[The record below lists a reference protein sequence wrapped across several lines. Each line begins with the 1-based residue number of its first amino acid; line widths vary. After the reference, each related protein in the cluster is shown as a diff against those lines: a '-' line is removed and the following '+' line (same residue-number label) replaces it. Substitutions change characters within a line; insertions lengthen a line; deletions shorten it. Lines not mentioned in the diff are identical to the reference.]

1 MSEEKRISVNA
12 INWFPGHMVK
22 ALKEIYEKQKMVD
35 MLIEIVDSRAPLSS
49 RNPEL
54 TGISKP
60 RLIIMSKKD
69 YADPLIVEE
78 WKKHFSKSEVKVVC
92 QDLVNGFNLKE
103 IINACNELM
112 KAKFERDARR
122 GIKNRIIRAMVV
134 GIPNV
139 GKSTFINKLA
149 KRKAAKAGN
158 VPGLTKA
165 QQWVKTENIEL
176 LDTPGV
182 LWPKFETR
190 DIGVK
195 LALIG
200 TIKEEILNIDD
211 LSSLCVSFL
220 KEYYPDYLSKRY
232 DIENVDENIFE
243 NICKRRNLL
252 LSNNRYDVEKAR
264 YLLLKEFKEGII
276 GKVCVERP
284 GVDYGIFR
292 V

>member
-1 MSEEKRISVNA
+1 MNVQ
-12 INWFPGHMVK
+12 WFPGHMVK

-35 MLIEIVDSRAPLSS
+35 MIIEIVDSRAPLSS

-54 TGISKP
+54 VNIQKP

-69 YADPLIVEE
+69 YADPNIVKE
-78 WKKHFSKSEVKVVC
+78 WINHFTNNEVKVVA

-103 IINACNELM
+103 IVNACNELM
-112 KAKFERDARR
+112 KPKFERDAKR
-122 GIKNRIIRAMVV
+122 GIRNRTVRAMVV

-158 VPGLTKA
+158 QPGVTKS

-182 LWPKFETR
+182 LWPKFESK
-190 DIGVK
+190 DIGIK
-195 LALIG
+195 LALVG
-200 TIKEEILNIDD
+200 TIKEEILNLDELAVI
-211 LSSLCVSFL
+211 CYKFL
-220 KEYYPDYLSKRY
+220 EEYYPNELKKRY
-232 DIENVDENIFE
+232 ELEVIDDNVFE
-243 NICKRRNLL
+243 NICSRRKLL
-252 LSNNRYDVEKAR
+252 KNNGEYDIDKAK
-264 YLLLKEFKEGII
+264 YLLLKEFKEGMI

>member
-1 MSEEKRISVNA
+1 MNVQ
-12 INWFPGHMVK
+12 WFPGHMVK

-35 MLIEIVDSRAPLSS
+35 MIIEIVDSRAPLSS

-54 TGISKP
+54 VNIQKP

-69 YADPLIVEE
+69 YADPNIVKE
-78 WKKHFSKSEVKVVC
+78 WISHFTNNEVKVVA

-103 IINACNELM
+103 IVNACNELM
-112 KAKFERDARR
+112 KPKFERDAKR
-122 GIKNRIIRAMVV
+122 GIKNRTVRAMVV

-158 VPGLTKA
+158 QPGVTKS

-182 LWPKFETR
+182 LWPKFESK
-190 DIGVK
+190 DIGIK
-195 LALIG
+195 LALVG
-200 TIKEEILNIDD
+200 TIKEEILNLDELAII
-211 LSSLCVSFL
+211 CYKFL
-220 KEYYPDYLSKRY
+220 EEYYPQELKKRY
-232 DIENVDENIFE
+232 ELTTIDDNIFE
-243 NICKRRNLL
+243 NICSRRKLL
-252 LSNNRYDVEKAR
+252 KNNGEYDLDKAK

-276 GKVCVERP
+276 GKICVERP

>member
-1 MSEEKRISVNA
+1 MNVQ
-12 INWFPGHMVK
+12 WFPGHMVK

-54 TGISKP
+54 VNINKP
-60 RLIIMSKKD
+60 RLIVMSKKD
-69 YADPLIVEE
+69 YADSVIVNE
-78 WKKHFSKSEVKVVC
+78 WIKHFTNNEVKVVC
-92 QDLVNGFNLKE
+92 QDLVNGFNIKE

-122 GIKNRIIRAMVV
+122 GIKNRTIRAMVV

-158 VPGLTKA
+158 QPGVTKS

-182 LWPKFETR
+182 LWPKFESK
-190 DIGVK
+190 DIGIK

-200 TIKEEILNIDD
+200 TIKEEILNNDD
-211 LSSLCVSFL
+211 LSLMCVNFL
-220 KEYYPDYLSKRY
+220 NEYYPDYLKKRY
-232 DIENVDENIFE
+232 DVEIVDENVFE
-243 NICKRRNLL
+243 NIAKRRNLL
-252 LSNNRYDVEKAR
+252 LSNNRYDIDKAK

>member
-1 MSEEKRISVNA
+1 MNVQ
-12 INWFPGHMVK
+12 WFPGHMVK

-35 MLIEIVDSRAPLSS
+35 MIIEIVDSRAPLSS

-54 TGISKP
+54 VNIQKP

-69 YADPLIVEE
+69 YADTSIVRE
-78 WKKHFSKSEVKVVC
+78 WINHFTNNEVKVVA

-103 IINACNELM
+103 IVNACNELM
-112 KAKFERDARR
+112 KPKFERDAKR
-122 GIKNRIIRAMVV
+122 GIRNRTVRAMVV

-158 VPGLTKA
+158 QPGVTKS

-182 LWPKFETR
+182 LWPKFESK
-190 DIGVK
+190 DIGIK
-195 LALIG
+195 LALVG
-200 TIKEEILNIDD
+200 TIKEEILNLDELAVI
-211 LSSLCVSFL
+211 CYKFL
-220 KEYYPDYLSKRY
+220 EEYYPNELKKRY
-232 DIENVDENIFE
+232 ELEVIDDNVFE
-243 NICKRRNLL
+243 NICSRRKLL
-252 LSNNRYDVEKAR
+252 KNNGEYDIDKAK

-284 GVDYGIFR
+284 GVDYGVFR

>member
-1 MSEEKRISVNA
+1 MNVQ
-12 INWFPGHMVK
+12 WFPGHMVK
-22 ALKEIYEKQKMVD
+22 ALKEIYNNIKMVD
-35 MLIEIVDSRAPLSS
+35 MLIEIVDSRAPFSS

-54 TGISKP
+54 VHIDKP
-60 RLIIMSKKD
+60 RLIIMSKRD
-69 YADPLIVEE
+69 YADSKIVKE
-78 WKKHFSKSEVKVVC
+78 WVDYFSNSNVKVVC

-103 IINACNELM
+103 ITNACNELM

-122 GIKNRIIRAMVV
+122 GIKNRTIRAMVV

-158 VPGLTKA
+158 TPGLTKS

-182 LWPKFETR
+182 LWPKFENK

-200 TIKEEILNIDD
+200 TIKENILNTDELANI
-211 LSSLCVSFL
+211 CVNFL
-220 KEYYPDYLSKRY
+220 KEYYEEDFKKRY
-232 DIENVDENIFE
+232 DLEDIDENIYE

-252 LSNNRYDVEKAR
+252 TSNGELDIDRAK
-264 YLLLKEFKEGII
+264 YLVLKEFKEGMI
-276 GKVCVERP
+276 GRVCVERP
-284 GVDYGIFR
+284 GVSYGVFG

>member
-1 MSEEKRISVNA
+1 MNVQ
-12 INWFPGHMVK
+12 WFPGHMVK
-22 ALKEIYEKQKMVD
+22 ALKEIYDKQKMVD

-54 TGISKP
+54 VNLNKP
-60 RLIIMSKKD
+60 RLIVMSKKD
-69 YADPLIVEE
+69 YADQSIVNE
-78 WKKHFSKSEVKVVC
+78 WIKYFSNNEVKVVT

-103 IINACNELM
+103 IVAACNELM

-122 GIKNRIIRAMVV
+122 GIKNRTIRAMVV

-149 KRKAAKAGN
+149 KRKAVKAGN
-158 VPGLTKA
+158 QPGVTRS

-182 LWPKFETR
+182 LWPRFETK
-190 DIGVK
+190 DIGFK

-200 TIKEEILNIDD
+200 TIKEEILNNDD
-211 LSSLCVSFL
+211 LSSLCISFL
-220 KEYYPDYLSKRY
+220 NEYYPDYLHKRY
-232 DIENVDENIFE
+232 GIEKNDENVFE

-252 LSNNRYDVEKAR
+252 LSNNRYDIEKAK

-284 GVDYGIFR
+284 GVDYGVFR

>member
-1 MSEEKRISVNA
+1 MEQNSTKTN

-35 MLIEIVDSRAPLSS
+35 MLIEIVDSRAPFSS

-54 TGISKP
+54 VALNKP

-69 YADPLIVEE
+69 YADNKVVNE
-78 WKKHFSKSEVKVVC
+78 WIGHFSSNDVRVVC
-92 QDLVNGFNLKE
+92 QDLMNGFNLKE

-112 KAKFERDARR
+112 KEKFERDARR
-122 GIKNRIIRAMVV
+122 GIKNRTIRAMVV

-139 GKSTFINKLA
+139 GKSTFINKMA

-158 VPGLTKA
+158 QPGVTRA

-182 LWPKFETR
+182 LWPKFESR
-190 DIGVK
+190 DIGIK

-200 TIKEEILNIDD
+200 TIKEEILNMDD
-211 LSSLCVSFL
+211 LSRLCVKFL
-220 KEYYPDYLSKRY
+220 EENYCESLKKRY
-232 DIENVDENIFE
+232 DLEVIDENIFE
-243 NICKRRNLL
+243 NIAKRRNLL
-252 LSNNRYDVEKAR
+252 LNNGRYDNEKAK

-276 GKVCVERP
+276 GKICVERP

>member
-1 MSEEKRISVNA
+1 MNVQ
-12 INWFPGHMVK
+12 WFPGHMVK

-54 TGISKP
+54 VNINKP
-60 RLIIMSKKD
+60 RLIVMSKKD
-69 YADPLIVEE
+69 YADSVIVNE
-78 WKKHFSKSEVKVVC
+78 WIKHFTNNEVKVVC
-92 QDLVNGFNLKE
+92 QDLVNGFNIKE

-122 GIKNRIIRAMVV
+122 GIKNRTIRAMVV

-158 VPGLTKA
+158 QPGVTKS

-182 LWPKFETR
+182 LWPKFESK
-190 DIGVK
+190 DIGIK

-200 TIKEEILNIDD
+200 TIKEEILNNDD
-211 LSSLCVSFL
+211 LSLMCVNFL
-220 KEYYPDYLSKRY
+220 NEYYPDYLKKRY
-232 DIENVDENIFE
+232 DVEIVDENVFE
-243 NICKRRNLL
+243 NIAKRRNLL
-252 LSNNRYDVEKAR
+252 LSNNRYDIDKAK

-292 V
+292 VWERI

>member
-1 MSEEKRISVNA
+1 MNVQ
-12 INWFPGHMVK
+12 WFPGHMVK

-35 MLIEIVDSRAPLSS
+35 MIIEIVDSRAPLSS

-54 TGISKP
+54 VNINKP

-69 YADPLIVEE
+69 YADINIVNE
-78 WKKHFSKSEVKVVC
+78 WIKYFTNSEVMVIS
-92 QDLVNGFNLKE
+92 QDLMNGFNLKE
-103 IINACNELM
+103 IVNGCNELM
-112 KAKFERDARR
+112 KAKFERDAKR
-122 GIKNRIIRAMVV
+122 GIKNRTIRAMVV

-158 VPGLTKA
+158 QPGVTKS
-165 QQWVKTENIEL
+165 QQWCETESIEL

-182 LWPKFETR
+182 LWPKFESK
-190 DIGVK
+190 DIGIK

-200 TIKEEILNIDD
+200 TIKEEILNLDE
-211 LSSLCVSFL
+211 LSVVCYKFL
-220 KEYYPDYLSKRY
+220 EEYYPNELKKRY
-232 DIENVDENIFE
+232 DLEVIDENIFV
-243 NICKRRNLL
+243 NICSRRKLL
-252 LSNNRYDVEKAR
+252 KNNGELDLDKAK

-276 GKVCVERP
+276 CRVCVERP

>member
-1 MSEEKRISVNA
+1 MEENQKKNS

-54 TGISKP
+54 VNINKP

-69 YADPLIVEE
+69 YADPLVVDE
-78 WKKHFSKSEVKVVC
+78 WKKYFSKSDVKVVC

-103 IINACNELM
+103 IINSCNELM
-112 KAKFERDARR
+112 KSKFERDARR
-122 GIKNRIIRAMVV
+122 GIKNRTIRAMVV

-149 KRKAAKAGN
+149 RRKAAKAGN
-158 VPGLTKA
+158 QPGVTKS

-182 LWPKFETR
+182 LWPKFETK
-190 DIGVK
+190 DIGFK

-200 TIKEEILNIDD
+200 TIKEEILNNDD
-211 LSSLCVSFL
+211 LSSLCINFL
-220 KEYYPDYLSKRY
+220 NEHYPDYLNKRY
-232 DIENVDENIFE
+232 GIEKIDENIFE

-252 LSNNRYDVEKAR
+252 LSNNRYDIEKAK

-284 GVDYGIFR
+284 GVDYGVFG

>member
-1 MSEEKRISVNA
+1 MSEEKSLPKTS

-35 MLIEIVDSRAPLSS
+35 MLIEIVDARAPLSS

-54 TGISKP
+54 VNINKP

-69 YADPLIVEE
+69 YADINIVND
-78 WKKHFSKSEVKVVC
+78 WIKYFSNNSVKVVA

-112 KAKFERDARR
+112 KPKFERDARR
-122 GIKNRIIRAMVV
+122 GIKNRTIKAMVV

-139 GKSTFINKLA
+139 GKSTFINKMA
-149 KRKAAKAGN
+149 KRKAVVAGN
-158 VPGLTKA
+158 KPGVTKS

-182 LWPKFETR
+182 LWPKFENQM
-190 DIGVK
+190 IAIK

-200 TIKEEILNIDD
+200 TIKEEILNNDE
-211 LSSLCVSFL
+211 LSDICYKFL
-220 KEYYPDYLSKRY
+220 KENYSEALKKRY
-232 DIENVDENIFE
+232 DLENLDDDIFINIA
-243 NICKRRNLL
+243 KRRNLL
-252 LSNNRYDVEKAR
+252 LSSGKYDIEKAK

-276 GKVCVERP
+276 CKVCVERA
-284 GVDYGIFR
+284 GVDLWHL
-292 V
+292 

>member
-1 MSEEKRISVNA
+1 MAESSMNIH
-12 INWFPGHMVK
+12 WFPGHMVK

-35 MLIEIVDSRAPLSS
+35 MIIEIVDSRAPLSS

-54 TGISKP
+54 VNINKP

-69 YADPLIVEE
+69 YADNRIIKE
-78 WKKHFSKSEVKVVC
+78 WIEHFTDIDVKVVA
-92 QDLVNGFNLKE
+92 QDLINGFNLKE

-112 KAKFERDARR
+112 KTKFERDAKR
-122 GIKNRIIRAMVV
+122 GIRNRTVRAMVV

-158 VPGLTKA
+158 QPGLTKA

-182 LWPKFETR
+182 LWPKFESK

-200 TIKEEILNIDD
+200 TIKEEILNLDELAVI
-211 LSSLCVSFL
+211 CYKFL
-220 KEYYPDYLSKRY
+220 EEHYPDELKKRY
-232 DIENVDENIFE
+232 DLEKIDDNIFE
-243 NICKRRNLL
+243 NICARRKLL
-252 LSNNRYDVEKAR
+252 KNNGEYDLDKAK

-276 GKVCVERP
+276 SKVCVERP
-284 GVDYGIFR
+284 GVECGIFR

>member
-1 MSEEKRISVNA
+1 MEENKLN

-35 MLIEIVDSRAPLSS
+35 MIIEIVDSRAPKAS

-54 TGISKP
+54 VNINKP

-69 YADPLIVEE
+69 YADNKIVNE
-78 WKKHFSKSEVKVVC
+78 WINYFSNENVKVVA
-92 QDLVNGFNLKE
+92 QDLVNNFNLKE
-103 IINACNELM
+103 IVNACNELM
-112 KAKFERDARR
+112 KAKFERDAKR
-122 GIKNRIIRAMVV
+122 GIRNRMVRAMVV

-158 VPGLTKA
+158 QPGVTKS

-182 LWPKFETR
+182 LWPRFENR
-190 DIGVK
+190 DIGIK

-200 TIKEEILNIDD
+200 TIKEEILNQDALADI
-211 LSSLCVSFL
+211 CCKFL
-220 KEYYPDYLSKRY
+220 KEYYPIDLMKRY
-232 DIENVDENIFE
+232 DLEVIDEHIYE
-243 NICKRRNLL
+243 NICSRRKLL
-252 LSNNRYDVEKAR
+252 KNNGEFDLEKAK

-276 GKVCVERP
+276 GNVCVERP
-284 GVDYGIFR
+284 GVDYGVFG

>member
-1 MSEEKRISVNA
+1 MNVQ
-12 INWFPGHMVK
+12 WFPGHMVK

-35 MLIEIVDSRAPLSS
+35 MIIEIVDSRAPLSS

-54 TGISKP
+54 VNINKP

-69 YADPLIVEE
+69 YADSKIVNE
-78 WKKHFSKSEVKVVC
+78 WIKFFTNSEVKVIS
-92 QDLVNGFNLKE
+92 QDLINGFNLKE
-103 IINACNELM
+103 IINSCNELM
-112 KAKFERDARR
+112 KFKFERDAKR
-122 GIKNRIIRAMVV
+122 GIKNRTIRAMVV

-158 VPGLTKA
+158 QPGLTKS

-182 LWPKFETR
+182 LWPKFESK

-200 TIKEEILNIDD
+200 TIKEEILNQDE
-211 LSSLCVSFL
+211 LSNLCYAFL
-220 KEYYPDYLSKRY
+220 KEYYPNELTKRY
-232 DIENVDENIFE
+232 DLLELDDNVFE
-243 NICKRRNLL
+243 NIAKRRKILK
-252 LSNNRYDVEKAR
+252 NNGEYDVEKAK

-284 GVDYGIFR
+284 GADYGVFR

>member
-1 MSEEKRISVNA
+1 MENKTN

-35 MLIEIVDSRAPLSS
+35 MLIEIVDARAPLSS

-54 TGISKP
+54 VNINKP
-60 RLIIMSKKD
+60 RLIVMSKKD
-69 YADPLIVEE
+69 YADINVVNE
-78 WKKHFSKSEVKVVC
+78 WVKYFSNNNVKVVV

-103 IINACNELM
+103 IINACNDLM
-112 KAKFERDARR
+112 KFKFERDAKR
-122 GIKNRIIRAMVV
+122 GIKNRTIRAMVV

-139 GKSTFINKLA
+139 GKSTFINKMA
-149 KRKAAKAGN
+149 KRKAVIAGN
-158 VPGLTKA
+158 KPGVTKS

-182 LWPKFETR
+182 LWPKFENQT
-190 DIGVK
+190 IGIK

-200 TIKEEILNIDD
+200 TIKEEILNTDE
-211 LSSLCVSFL
+211 LSKICYNFL
-220 KEYYPDYLSKRY
+220 KENYSDPLKKRY
-232 DIENVDENIFE
+232 DLETLDDDIFVNIA
-243 NICKRRNLL
+243 KRRNLL
-252 LSNNRYDVEKAR
+252 LSNGKYDEDKAK

-276 GKVCVERP
+276 CKLCVERV

>member
-1 MSEEKRISVNA
+1 MNVQ
-12 INWFPGHMVK
+12 WFPGHMVK

-35 MLIEIVDSRAPLSS
+35 MIIEIVDSRAPYSS

-54 TGISKP
+54 VGVNKP

-69 YADPLIVEE
+69 YADSTIVNE
-78 WKKHFSKSEVKVVC
+78 WINYFTNNEVRVVA

-103 IINACNELM
+103 IINACNDLM
-112 KAKFERDARR
+112 KPKFERDAKR
-122 GIKNRIIRAMVV
+122 GIKNRTIRAMVV

-158 VPGLTKA
+158 QPGVTKS

-182 LWPKFETR
+182 LWPKFESK

-195 LALIG
+195 LALVG
-200 TIKEEILNIDD
+200 AIKEEILNMDE
-211 LSSLCVSFL
+211 LSVVCFNFL
-220 KEYYPDYLSKRY
+220 KEYYSDELKKRY
-232 DIENVDENIFE
+232 ALEVLDDNVFE
-243 NICKRRNLL
+243 NISERRKLL
-252 LSNNRYDVEKAR
+252 KNNGEYDIDKAK

-276 GKVCVERP
+276 GKFCVERP
-284 GVDYGIFR
+284 GIDYGVFR

>member
-1 MSEEKRISVNA
+1 MNVQ
-12 INWFPGHMVK
+12 WFPGHMVK

-35 MLIEIVDSRAPLSS
+35 MIIEIVDARAPLSS

-54 TGISKP
+54 VNINKP

-69 YADPLIVEE
+69 YADSSIVSE
-78 WKKHFSKSEVKVVC
+78 WIKYFSNNDVKVIA

-122 GIKNRIIRAMVV
+122 GIKNRTVRAMVV

-158 VPGLTKA
+158 QPGVTKS

-182 LWPKFETR
+182 LWPKFESK
-190 DIGVK
+190 DIGIK
-195 LALIG
+195 LALVG
-200 TIKEEILNIDD
+200 TIKEEILNTDE
-211 LSSLCVSFL
+211 LSVLCYKFL
-220 KEYYPDYLSKRY
+220 EEYYPNELKKRY
-232 DIENVDENIFE
+232 DLSVIDENVFE
-243 NICKRRNLL
+243 NICERRKLL
-252 LSNNRYDVEKAR
+252 KNNGEYDIDKAK
-264 YLLLKEFKEGII
+264 YLLLKEFKEGIV

-284 GVDYGIFR
+284 GVEYGIFR

>member
-1 MSEEKRISVNA
+1 MNVQ
-12 INWFPGHMVK
+12 WFPGHMVK

-54 TGISKP
+54 VNINKP
-60 RLIIMSKKD
+60 RLIVMSKKD
-69 YADPLIVEE
+69 YADSSIVNE
-78 WKKHFSKSEVKVVC
+78 WIKHFTNSEVKVVC

-103 IINACNELM
+103 IISACNDLM

-122 GIKNRIIRAMVV
+122 GIKNRTIRAMVV

-158 VPGLTKA
+158 QPGVTKS
-165 QQWVKTENIEL
+165 QQWVKTDNIEL

-182 LWPKFETR
+182 LWPKFESK

-200 TIKEEILNIDD
+200 TIKEEILNNDD

-220 KEYYPDYLSKRY
+220 KEYYPDYLNKRY
-232 DIENVDENIFE
+232 NIEVIDDNIYENIA
-243 NICKRRNLL
+243 KRRNLL
-252 LSNNRYDVEKAR
+252 LSNNRYDLEKAK

-284 GVDYGIFR
+284 GVEYGTFR

>member
-1 MSEEKRISVNA
+1 MNIQ
-12 INWFPGHMVK
+12 WFPGHMVK

-35 MLIEIVDSRAPLSS
+35 MIIEIVDSRAPLAS

-54 TGISKP
+54 VNINKP

-69 YADPLIVEE
+69 YADNKIVNE
-78 WKKHFSKSEVKVVC
+78 WINFFTNSQVKVVS
-92 QDLVNGFNLKE
+92 QDLINGFNLKE
-103 IINACNELM
+103 IITSCNDLM
-112 KAKFERDARR
+112 KFKFERDAKR
-122 GIKNRIIRAMVV
+122 GIKNRTIRAMVV

-158 VPGLTKA
+158 QPGLTKA

-182 LWPKFETR
+182 LWPKFESK
-190 DIGVK
+190 DIGIK

-200 TIKEEILNIDD
+200 TIKEEILNKDE
-211 LSSLCVSFL
+211 LSSLCYNFL
-220 KEYYPDYLSKRY
+220 KEYYPNELMKRY
-232 DIENVDENIFE
+232 DLLQLDTDIFE
-243 NICKRRNLL
+243 NISKRRMLL
-252 LSNNRYDVEKAR
+252 KNNGEYDIEKAK

>member
-1 MSEEKRISVNA
+1 MSEEKRTSVNT

-54 TGISKP
+54 VNINKP

-69 YADPLIVEE
+69 YADPVIVEE
-78 WKKHFSKSEVKVVC
+78 WKKYFSKSDVKVVC

-112 KAKFERDARR
+112 KIKFERDARR
-122 GIKNRIIRAMVV
+122 GIKNRTVRAMVV

-158 VPGLTKA
+158 QPGVTKS

-200 TIKEEILNIDD
+200 TIKEEILNTDD
-211 LSSLCVSFL
+211 LSSLCINFL
-220 KEYYPDYLSKRY
+220 KEYYPDYLNKRY
-232 DIENVDENIFE
+232 GVEEIDENIFE
-243 NICKRRNLL
+243 NILNYFYKEHLTMYECYSFFVRLFKRYCERNL
-252 LSNNRYDVEKAR
+252 
-264 YLLLKEFKEGII
+264 
-276 GKVCVERP
+276 
-284 GVDYGIFR
+284 
-292 V
+292 

>member
-1 MSEEKRISVNA
+1 MNVQ
-12 INWFPGHMVK
+12 WFPGHMVK

-35 MLIEIVDSRAPLSS
+35 MIIEIVDSRAPLSS

-54 TGISKP
+54 VNIQKP

-69 YADPLIVEE
+69 YADPNIVKE
-78 WKKHFSKSEVKVVC
+78 WINHFTNNEVKVVA
-92 QDLVNGFNLKE
+92 QDLMNGFNLKE
-103 IINACNELM
+103 IVNACNELM
-112 KAKFERDARR
+112 KPKFERDAKR
-122 GIKNRIIRAMVV
+122 GIKNRTVRAMVV

-158 VPGLTKA
+158 QPGVTKS

-182 LWPKFETR
+182 LWPKFESK
-190 DIGVK
+190 DIGIK
-195 LALIG
+195 LALVG
-200 TIKEEILNIDD
+200 TIKEEILNLDELAII
-211 LSSLCVSFL
+211 CYKFL
-220 KEYYPDYLSKRY
+220 EQYYPQELKKRY
-232 DIENVDENIFE
+232 ELTTIDENIFE
-243 NICKRRNLL
+243 NICSRRKLL
-252 LSNNRYDVEKAR
+252 KNNGEYDLDKAK

>member
-1 MSEEKRISVNA
+1 MNVQ
-12 INWFPGHMVK
+12 WFPGHMVK

-35 MLIEIVDSRAPLSS
+35 MIIEIVDSRAPLSS

-54 TGISKP
+54 VNIQKP

-69 YADPLIVEE
+69 YADPNIVKE
-78 WKKHFSKSEVKVVC
+78 WINHFTNNEVKVVA
-92 QDLVNGFNLKE
+92 QDLMNGFNLKE
-103 IINACNELM
+103 IVNACNELM
-112 KAKFERDARR
+112 KPKFERDAKR
-122 GIKNRIIRAMVV
+122 GIKNRTVRAMVV

-158 VPGLTKA
+158 QPGVTKS

-182 LWPKFETR
+182 LWPKFESK
-190 DIGVK
+190 DIGIK
-195 LALIG
+195 LALVG
-200 TIKEEILNIDD
+200 TIKEEILNLDELAII
-211 LSSLCVSFL
+211 CYKFL
-220 KEYYPDYLSKRY
+220 EQYYPQELKKRY
-232 DIENVDENIFE
+232 ELTTIDENIFE
-243 NICKRRNLL
+243 NICSRRKLL
-252 LSNNRYDVEKAR
+252 KNNGEYDLDKAK

-276 GKVCVERP
+276 CKVCVERP

>member
-1 MSEEKRISVNA
+1 MEENYNKLN

-35 MLIEIVDSRAPLSS
+35 MMIEIVDSRAPLSS

-54 TGISKP
+54 VNINKP

-69 YADPLIVEE
+69 YADKSIVNE
-78 WKKHFSKSEVKVVC
+78 WIKHFENSEVKVIS

-122 GIKNRIIRAMVV
+122 GIKNRTIRAMVV

-158 VPGLTKA
+158 QPGVTKS

-182 LWPKFETR
+182 LWPKFESR

-200 TIKEEILNIDD
+200 TIKEEILNLDQLAI
-211 LSSLCVSFL
+211 LCYKFL
-220 KEYYPDYLSKRY
+220 EAYYPDDLNKRY
-232 DIENVDENIFE
+232 DLENIDENIFE
-243 NICKRRNLL
+243 NICSRRKILK
-252 LSNNRYDVEKAR
+252 NNGEYDLDKAK

-292 V
+292 I

>member
-1 MSEEKRISVNA
+1 MNVQ
-12 INWFPGHMVK
+12 WFPGHMVK

-35 MLIEIVDSRAPLSS
+35 MIIEIVDSRAPLSS

-54 TGISKP
+54 VNINKP

-69 YADPLIVEE
+69 YADNKIVNE
-78 WKKHFSKSEVKVVC
+78 WINFFTNSEVKVIS

-103 IINACNELM
+103 IINSCNELM
-112 KAKFERDARR
+112 KFKFERDAKR
-122 GIKNRIIRAMVV
+122 GIKNRTIRAMVV

-158 VPGLTKA
+158 QPGLTKA

-182 LWPKFETR
+182 LWPKFESK
-190 DIGVK
+190 DIGAK

-200 TIKEEILNIDD
+200 TIKEEILNQDE
-211 LSSLCVSFL
+211 LSALCYTFL
-220 KEYYPDYLSKRY
+220 KEYYPNELMKRY
-232 DIENVDENIFE
+232 DLIKLDDNVFE
-243 NICKRRNLL
+243 NIAKRRKILK
-252 LSNNRYDVEKAR
+252 NNGEYDIEKAK

-284 GVDYGIFR
+284 GVDYGVFG

>member
-1 MSEEKRISVNA
+1 MNVQ
-12 INWFPGHMVK
+12 WFPGHMVK
-22 ALKEIYEKQKMVD
+22 ALKEIYDKQKMVD
-35 MLIEIVDSRAPLSS
+35 MIIEIVDARAPLSS

-54 TGISKP
+54 ININKP

-69 YADPLIVEE
+69 YADNEVVNE
-78 WKKHFSKSEVKVVC
+78 WIKYFSNNDVKVIS

-103 IINACNELM
+103 IINSCNELM
-112 KAKFERDARR
+112 KPKFERDARR

-158 VPGLTKA
+158 QPGVTKS

-182 LWPKFETR
+182 LWPKFESR

-200 TIKEEILNIDD
+200 TIKEEILNTDELAVI
-211 LSSLCVSFL
+211 CYKFL
-220 KEYYPDYLSKRY
+220 EEYYPLYLKARY
-232 DIENVDENIFE
+232 DLEIIDDNIFK
-243 NICKRRNLL
+243 NICERRKLL
-252 LSNNRYDVEKAR
+252 KNNGEYDLDKAR

-284 GVDYGIFR
+284 GVEYGIFR

>member
-1 MSEEKRISVNA
+1 MNVQ
-12 INWFPGHMVK
+12 WFPGHMVK

-54 TGISKP
+54 VNINKP
-60 RLIIMSKKD
+60 RLIVMSKKD
-69 YADPLIVEE
+69 YADDVIVKE
-78 WKKHFSKSEVKVVC
+78 WIKHFTSNDVKVVC

-122 GIKNRIIRAMVV
+122 GIKNRTIRAMVV

-158 VPGLTKA
+158 QPGVTKA
-165 QQWVKTENIEL
+165 QQWVKTDNIEL

-182 LWPKFETR
+182 LWPKFESK
-190 DIGVK
+190 DIGLK

-200 TIKEEILNIDD
+200 TIKEEILNNDD
-211 LSSLCVSFL
+211 LSSLCVDFL
-220 KEYYPDYLSKRY
+220 SEYYKDYLKKRY
-232 DIENVDENIFE
+232 DIDVVDDNVFE
-243 NICKRRNLL
+243 NIAKRRNLL
-252 LSNNRYDVEKAR
+252 LSNNRYDIEKAK

-292 V
+292 I

>member
-1 MSEEKRISVNA
+1 MNIQ
-12 INWFPGHMVK
+12 WFPGHMVK

-35 MLIEIVDSRAPLSS
+35 MIIEIVDSRAPLSS

-54 TGISKP
+54 VNINKP

-69 YADPLIVEE
+69 YADSKIVNE
-78 WKKHFSKSEVKVVC
+78 WITYFTNSDVKVVS
-92 QDLVNGFNLKE
+92 QDLMNGFNLKE
-103 IINACNELM
+103 IVNACNELM
-112 KAKFERDARR
+112 KPKFERDAKR
-122 GIKNRIIRAMVV
+122 GIKNRTIRAMVV

-158 VPGLTKA
+158 QPGLTKS

-182 LWPKFETR
+182 LWPKFESK
-190 DIGVK
+190 DIGIK

-200 TIKEEILNIDD
+200 TIKEEILNIDE
-211 LSSLCVSFL
+211 LSNICFHFL
-220 KEYYPDYLSKRY
+220 KEYYPNELKNRY
-232 DIENVDENIFE
+232 DLEIIDENIF
-243 NICKRRNLL
+243 NSICERRKLL
-252 LSNNRYDVEKAR
+252 KGNGEYDLEKAK

-276 GKVCVERP
+276 GKMCVERP

>member
-1 MSEEKRISVNA
+1 MNVQ
-12 INWFPGHMVK
+12 WFPGHMVK
-22 ALKEIYEKQKMVD
+22 ALKQIYENQKMVD
-35 MLIEIVDSRAPLSS
+35 MIIEIVDARAPLSS

-54 TGISKP
+54 VNINKP
-60 RLIIMSKKD
+60 RLILMSKKD
-69 YADPLIVEE
+69 YADNSIVNE
-78 WKKHFSKSEVKVVC
+78 WVKYFTNNDVKVVV

-122 GIKNRIIRAMVV
+122 GIKNRTVRAMVV

-158 VPGLTKA
+158 QPGVTKS

-182 LWPKFETR
+182 LWPKFESK
-190 DIGVK
+190 DIGIK
-195 LALIG
+195 LALVG
-200 TIKEEILNIDD
+200 TIKEEILNNDELADI
-211 LSSLCVSFL
+211 CYKFL
-220 KEYYPDYLSKRY
+220 EEYYPNELKKRY
-232 DIENVDENIFE
+232 DLEVIDEYIFE
-243 NICKRRNLL
+243 NICKRRKILK
-252 LSNNRYDVEKAR
+252 NNGEYDLDKAK
-264 YLLLKEFKEGII
+264 YLLLKEFKEGIV

-284 GVDYGIFR
+284 GVEYGIFR

>member
-1 MSEEKRISVNA
+1 MENKTN

-35 MLIEIVDSRAPLSS
+35 MLIEIVDARAPLSS

-54 TGISKP
+54 VNINKP
-60 RLIIMSKKD
+60 RLIVMSKKD
-69 YADPLIVEE
+69 YADINIVNE
-78 WKKHFSKSEVKVVC
+78 WVKYFSNNNVKVVV

-103 IINACNELM
+103 IINACNDLM
-112 KAKFERDARR
+112 KFKFERDAKK
-122 GIKNRIIRAMVV
+122 GIKNRTIRAMVV

-139 GKSTFINKLA
+139 GKSTFINKMA
-149 KRKAAKAGN
+149 KRKAVIAGN
-158 VPGLTKA
+158 KPGVTKS

-182 LWPKFETR
+182 LWPKFENQT
-190 DIGVK
+190 IGIK

-200 TIKEEILNIDD
+200 TIKEEILNTDE
-211 LSSLCVSFL
+211 LSKICYNFL
-220 KEYYPDYLSKRY
+220 KENYAESLKKRY
-232 DIENVDENIFE
+232 DLEILDDDIFINIA
-243 NICKRRNLL
+243 KRRNLL
-252 LSNNRYDVEKAR
+252 LSNGKYDEDKAK

-276 GKVCVERP
+276 CKLCVERV